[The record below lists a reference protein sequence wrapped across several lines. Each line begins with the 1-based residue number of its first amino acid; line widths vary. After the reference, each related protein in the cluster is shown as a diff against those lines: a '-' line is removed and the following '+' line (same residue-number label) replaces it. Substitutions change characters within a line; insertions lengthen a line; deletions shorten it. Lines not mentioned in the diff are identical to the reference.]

1 MAPMHSAIIFD
12 LDGTLV
18 DTALDLTQAL
28 NAVLAQAGR
37 APVPLER
44 IRDIIGDGA
53 RRMVERGFAEGGAAL
68 DAGELDR
75 RTAAFFD
82 HYRAHLSDLSRPF
95 PGVPETLE
103 TLAAEG
109 AIMGVCTN
117 KPADPSRRILDDLDL
132 SRFFGAIVG
141 SDSVAVRKPDPEH
154 LAATIR
160 ALGAAPAQA
169 VMIGDSDI
177 DSYGPQP
184 RRAGDR
190 GRLRLHLD
198 PRRRA
203 RRRRGDRALR
213 RSPTSDRG
221 AGLTGRERRP

>member
-44 IRDIIGDGA
+44 IRDIIGGGA

-177 DSYGPQP
+177 DIATARNLGVPAIAVAYGYTSIPAAELGADAVIERFVDLPQ
-184 RRAGDR
+184 AI
-190 GRLRLHLD
+190 
-198 PRRRA
+198 A
-203 RRRRGDRALR
+203 AL
-213 RSPTSDRG
+213 
-221 AGLTGRERRP
+221 A